1 MHDLYLCGPWPSM
14 QHEHVEGEA
23 PLGLLA
29 LELKPAPGPGP
40 LHDYIRTLARCGPEA
55 AVSSAAQGV
64 EVSTGY
70 NITPSSKP
78 ASA

>member
-1 MHDLYLCGPWPSM
+1 MLIGKINIFSLFTLLRLLVHDLYLCGPWPSM

-40 LHDYIRTLARCGPEA
+40 LHDHVRTLARCGPEA
-55 AVSSAAQGV
+55 AVSSAAQ
-64 EVSTGY
+64 
-70 NITPSSKP
+70 
-78 ASA
+78 